1 MCAIKSK
8 TVKVIETE
16 GDKGLFE
23 KLRSLCTKI
32 AKKYGLSPYVI
43 FHDRTLY
50 ELVSYLPDSLD
61 EMHGIHGIGEAKLK
75 NYGQRFLEVISG
87 HIKTYG
93 TKEKV

>member
-1 MCAIKSK
+1 M
-8 TVKVIETE
+8 VIETE

-23 KLRSLCTKI
+23 KLRILCTKI
-32 AKKYGLSPYVI
+32 AKKYGLSQYVI